1 MIGTLIGGFLQYK
14 AATKQLAFQKQA
26 HRDQL
31 QLARENIQMQKEQRE
46 KLELQKAKYEAIEF
60 VNPFADTENFFEDL
74 TVNNEAFEQQK
85 RTLEQQSA
93 NVLQQLQAA
102 SGASGVSALAQTLA
116 NNLQLQSN
124 KMAVAKAEQMRQ
136 NQILSAQ
143 GAQRADMLRRQGEA
157 SVQQAEMSRQ
167 ATLLGVDYGQLAGL
181 NAAVQQDTLNT
192 AQSSQALAQM
202 QGSGLS
208 ALGNMFTGL
217 DQQGAF
223 AGIENK
229 FGQGGGGLFGSI
241 LGHGE
246 KAVETY
252 TG

>member
-1 MIGTLIGGFLQYK
+1 MIGTLIGGFLQYQSAK
-14 AATKQLAFQKQA
+14 KQLSFQKQA

-136 NQILSAQ
+136 NEILSAQ
-143 GAQRADMLRRQGEA
+143 GAQKADMLRRQGEA

-167 ATLLGVDYGQLAGL
+167 ATLLGIDYGQLAGL

-192 AQSSQALAQM
+192 AGSSQALAQM

-208 ALGNMFTGL
+208 ALGGMFTSL
-217 DQQGAF
+217 DEQGIFKSGNTTSGFNPDFTSPASVN
-223 AGIENK
+223 I
-229 FGQGGGGLFGSI
+229 GGTTFTTS
-241 LGHGE
+241 
-246 KAVETY
+246 
-252 TG
+252 

>member
-1 MIGTLIGGFLQYK
+1 MIGTIIGGFLQYRSAK
-14 AATKQLAFQKQA
+14 KQLSFQKQA

-31 QLARENIQMQKEQRE
+31 RLARENIQMQKEQRE

-208 ALGNMFTGL
+208 ALGNMFTSL

-223 AGIENK
+223 AGIERT
-229 FGQGGGGLFGSI
+229 SR
-241 LGHGE
+241 
-246 KAVETY
+246 T
-252 TG
+252 

>member
-1 MIGTLIGGFLQYK
+1 MIGTLIGGFLQYQS
-14 AATKQLAFQKQA
+14 ARKQLAFQKQA

-124 KMAVAKAEQMRQ
+124 KMAIAKAEQMRQ
-136 NQILSAQ
+136 NEMLSAQ

-167 ATLLGVDYGQLAGL
+167 ATLLGIDYGQLAGL
-181 NAAVQQDTLNT
+181 NTAVQQDRLNT
-192 AQSSQALAQM
+192 AESSQALAQM

-208 ALGNMFTGL
+208 VLGNMFTGL
-217 DQQGAF
+217 DQLGAF
-223 AGIENK
+223 TGIE
-229 FGQGGGGLFGSI
+229 QGIKNSFQPS
-241 LGHGE
+241 
-246 KAVETY
+246 Y
-252 TG
+252 TTPAGTKITVSD

>member
-1 MIGTLIGGFLQYK
+1 MIGTLIGGFLQYQSAK
-14 AATKQLAFQKQA
+14 KQLAFQKQA

-136 NQILSAQ
+136 NEMLSAQ

-157 SVQQAEMSRQ
+157 SVQQAEISRQ
-167 ATLLGVDYGQLAGL
+167 ATLLGIDYGQLAGL
-181 NAAVQQDTLNT
+181 NTAVQQDALNT

-208 ALGNMFTGL
+208 ALGDMFTSL

-223 AGIENK
+223 AGIE
-229 FGQGGGGLFGSI
+229 QGIKNSFQPS
-241 LGHGE
+241 
-246 KAVETY
+246 Y
-252 TG
+252 TTPAGTKITVSG